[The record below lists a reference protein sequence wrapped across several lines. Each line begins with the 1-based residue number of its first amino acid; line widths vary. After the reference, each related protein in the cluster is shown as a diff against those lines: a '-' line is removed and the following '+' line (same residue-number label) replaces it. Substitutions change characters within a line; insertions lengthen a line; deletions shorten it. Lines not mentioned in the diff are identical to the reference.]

1 MKKRSGEYAERGDYH
16 ANLRK
21 DWPYLPVYLEKMKL
35 ARQLLD
41 GTDPNR
47 VIFDMGCG
55 EGILVDEYRRA
66 GYNITGMDLNY
77 AAPSILQKNFLESGL
92 EDSSVDLILCL
103 DVLEHMPFPEQELA
117 VAEFARV
124 LSPQGRA
131 FISVPNLAHFASRLS
146 FFFRGELIRTSSIE
160 RHPGDRPIAEYM
172 RIFNK
177 HFIIRSRRGLFP
189 TYPMISLLTVLAPS
203 SVLGLHRL
211 YNRFLAPPNL
221 CFLNIFMLEKRPA

>member
-16 ANLRK
+16 ANLRQ

-41 GTDPNR
+41 ATDPNR

-77 AAPSILQKNFLESGL
+77 ASPSILQKNFLESGL

-203 SVLGLHRL
+203 SVIGLHRL

-221 CFLNIFMLEKRPA
+221 CFLNVFMLEKRLA